1 MGEESEHAEESAKSY
16 PSQPPISYI
25 SRTNIRGGVYVCVC
39 VGGGGGGKFYPRVL
53 FLSLRGWAKENTGN
67 KVMAVLTGILLCGS
81 Y

>member
-1 MGEESEHAEESAKSY
+1 MC
-16 PSQPPISYI
+16 
-25 SRTNIRGGVYVCVC
+25 VCVC